1 MTFVY
6 GSFCVCRLSRLLYLP
21 AMKKVVSWFFYK
33 VLGWKIEGDFPVNF
47 QKYVVIVVP
56 HTSWVDFPMGI
67 LIRYITGIE
76 SRFVGK
82 ESLFKGPFGWFF
94 KAMGGIPVDR
104 SNRQNFVDKIVALF
118 DSHEAFVFSMSP
130 EGTRKKVGAWKT
142 GFYYIAKN
150 ANVPMVKVALDYP
163 KKLVRIAA
171 PYKITGQQELDFKN
185 FTAFFEGTVGKN
197 SQNT

>member
-1 MTFVY
+1 MFTDLFV
-6 GSFCVCRLSRLLYLP
+6 SCRLSRLLYLP
-21 AMKKVVSWFFYK
+21 AMKQLVSWFFYK
-33 VLGWKIEGDFPVNF
+33 VLGCKIEGVFPENL

-150 ANVPMVKVALDYP
+150 ANVPLVKVALDYP

-171 PYKITGQQELDFKN
+171 PYKITGQQELGFKN

>member
-1 MTFVY
+1 
-6 GSFCVCRLSRLLYLP
+6 
-21 AMKKVVSWFFYK
+21 MKKVVSWFFYK

-94 KAMGGIPVDR
+94 NAMGGIPVNR
-104 SNRQNFVDKIVALF
+104 SNRQNFVDKIVAFSILMRLLF
-118 DSHEAFVFSMSP
+118 LACPLREL
-130 EGTRKKVGAWKT
+130 EKKSVLGK
-142 GFYYIAKN
+142 
-150 ANVPMVKVALDYP
+150 
-163 KKLVRIAA
+163 
-171 PYKITGQQELDFKN
+171 QDFTTSLKMPT
-185 FTAFFEGTVGKN
+185 FP
-197 SQNT
+197 

>member
-1 MTFVY
+1 
-6 GSFCVCRLSRLLYLP
+6 
-21 AMKKVVSWFFYK
+21 MKKVVSWFFYK

-94 KAMGGIPVDR
+94 NAMGGIPVNR

-150 ANVPMVKVALDYP
+150 ANVPLVKVALDYP

-197 SQNT
+197 SKNT

>member
-1 MTFVY
+1 
-6 GSFCVCRLSRLLYLP
+6 
-21 AMKKVVSWFFYK
+21 MKKVVSWFFYK
-33 VLGWKIEGDFPVNF
+33 VLGWKIEGGFPANF

-94 KAMGGIPVDR
+94 KAMGGIPVNR

-150 ANVPMVKVALDYP
+150 ANVPIVKVALDYP

-171 PYKITGQQELDFKN
+171 PYKITGQKEQDFKN

-197 SQNT
+197 SKNT

>member
-1 MTFVY
+1 
-6 GSFCVCRLSRLLYLP
+6 
-21 AMKKVVSWFFYK
+21 MKQIVRWFFFK
-33 VLGWKIEGDFPVNF
+33 VLGWKIEGEFPANL

-82 ESLFKGPFGWFF
+82 ESLFKGPFAWFF
-94 KAMGGIPVDR
+94 KALGGIPVNR

-118 DSHEAFVFSMSP
+118 DSHETFVFSMSP
-130 EGTRKKVGAWKT
+130 EGTRKKVSAWKT

-150 ANVPMVKVALDYP
+150 AKVPLVKVALDYT
-163 KKLVRIAA
+163 KKMVRIAA
-171 PYKITGQQELDFKN
+171 PYKITDHKELDFKN
-185 FTAFFEGTVGKN
+185 FKAFFEGAIGKN
-197 SQNT
+197 SRNT